1 MQLAFHMVIK
11 QIRRWE
17 LTASNFKRKV
27 KSFYEKKISRQFK
40 YTVNAA
46 SKHVIFLNVKDKN

>member
-1 MQLAFHMVIK
+1 MVIK

-40 YTVNAA
+40 YTVNVA